1 MKKAMG
7 SLQVLFPKMVH
18 ITCLAHGIHRVAETI
33 RSHFPDV
40 NILISSVKKVF
51 LKAQS
56 RKNAFIQMAN
66 GCPLPPVPVIT
77 RWGSWLNAA
86 IYYANNFELVSR
98 VLNSF
103 APEEAQSIEDA
114 QNILRSRNI
123 KENLIF
129 IKSNF
134 SCIPTVLKTLEEQGL
149 SLTESLNI
157 VTELHT
163 KLNSM
168 PNRAY
173 IEKFQAVLDKNPGFE
188 TFKTINNV
196 LNGSGS
202 LSDLAYNF
210 SLSELTSFKYAPITS
225 SHVERVFSQYK
236 AIFRDNRQGFLFE
249 NLKQTVMLACN
260 KDE

>member
-1 MKKAMG
+1 
-7 SLQVLFPKMVH
+7 
-18 ITCLAHGIHRVAETI
+18 
-33 RSHFPDV
+33 
-40 NILISSVKKVF
+40 
-51 LKAQS
+51 
-56 RKNAFIQMAN
+56 
-66 GCPLPPVPVIT
+66 
-77 RWGSWLNAA
+77 
-86 IYYANNFELVSR
+86 
-98 VLNSF
+98 
-103 APEEAQSIEDA
+103 
-114 QNILRSRNI
+114 
-123 KENLIF
+123 
-129 IKSNF
+129 
-134 SCIPTVLKTLEEQGL
+134 
-149 SLTESLNI
+149 
-157 VTELHT
+157 
-163 KLNSM
+163 M